1 MSMNEG
7 RSMQAIS
14 SAWQE
19 ISVCSC
25 NDPGFFFELEY
36 VE

>member
-7 RSMQAIS
+7 RSMQAIP

-19 ISVCSC
+19 ISARSC
-25 NDPGFFFELEY
+25 NDSSLLFELEY
-36 VE
+36 VG